1 MLYDENNLS
10 NDLISYLNLNEG
22 FLKKM
27 PPNLPI
33 RVIIFLSIIEFGK
46 YSFLIFYFK
55 VKVHVYIIKTSI
67 ISSINLM
74 GKFEPSINLECG
86 ETQISEKLKIDSIES
101 LIGRYFI

>member
-1 MLYDENNLS
+1 MNLL
-10 NDLISYLNLNEG
+10 LIIL
-22 FLKKM
+22 
-27 PPNLPI
+27 
-33 RVIIFLSIIEFGK
+33 
-46 YSFLIFYFK
+46 K

-101 LIGRYFI
+101 LIGR